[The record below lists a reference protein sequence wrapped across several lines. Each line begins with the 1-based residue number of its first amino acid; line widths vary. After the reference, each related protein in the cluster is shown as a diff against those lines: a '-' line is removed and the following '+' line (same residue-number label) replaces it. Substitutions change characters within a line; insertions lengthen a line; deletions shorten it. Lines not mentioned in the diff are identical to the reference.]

1 MKLFKQNTNIGYT
14 AKLNRKHSVYCNFW
28 LWAKSGLKA
37 EYIMSLALGE
47 Y

>member
-1 MKLFKQNTNIGYT
+1 MKLFKQNTDVSYP
-14 AKLNRKHSVYCNFW
+14 AKLNRKRIVYCNFW

-37 EYIMSLALGE
+37 GYIMPLALGE